1 MSESKNDT
9 KQHITTDGARHVLE
23 AQKSSQASANR
34 KGLQPEIANRVR
46 RVKDSVKRSN
56 SSPAETSRMTTLLT
70 NVKVVDVTGIL
81 PRLYSTCV

>member
-46 RVKDSVKRSN
+46 VI
-56 SSPAETSRMTTLLT
+56 TSAINIMSLLT
-70 NVKVVDVTGIL
+70 I
-81 PRLYSTCV
+81 Y